1 MIPARTS
8 TATKRREE
16 FFHAES
22 RRTQRRQER
31 NRDTLMSGLP
41 EWAAALPAV
50 NAGLNGLAGVMLGV
64 GYVFI
69 KRKMRSAHALTMIA
83 AFGTSIVF
91 LACYLTYHYA
101 LGAYTGEAG
110 KKFGHTGT
118 TLRTVYF
125 LILVTHVVLAAAVPV
140 LASIT
145 LYRAWRQD
153 WMRHR
158 RIARVTFP
166 IWVYVSITGVIIYVM
181 LYHWPGA
188 AP

>member
-1 MIPARTS
+1 MD
-8 TATKRREE
+8 E
-16 FFHAES
+16 
-22 RRTQRRQER
+22 
-31 NRDTLMSGLP
+31 LP
-41 EWAAALPAV
+41 SWAAMLPAV
-50 NAGLNGLAGVMLGV
+50 NAGLNGLAGIMLAV
-64 GYVFI
+64 GYCFI
-69 KRKMRSAHALTMIA
+69 KRGHRVAHARTMIA
-83 AFGTSIVF
+83 AFLTSILF

-101 LGAYTGEAG
+101 LHAYTGEAG

-118 TLRTVYF
+118 TLGTVYR
-125 LILVTHVVLAAAVPV
+125 LILLTHVILAAVVPF

-158 RIARVTFP
+158 RIAVVTFP
-166 IWVYVSITGVIIYVM
+166 IWVYVSVTGVIIYVM